1 MRNFSS
7 LYIRKIASVG
17 MLTALAMVLGFVETL
32 IPIMKC
38 MLFMVTFWKASLL
51 NNAKRFMLS
60 LFDIKTGV
68 IVSLL
73 RIVLIAMTFGNVSMM
88 IYSISGATL
97 SLLCMI
103 IAKQIKG
110 FSMVGISII
119 GGIMHNVGQIICAA
133 VVVRTNGVFT
143 YLPVLLI
150 AGVVSGML
158 IGIAASLVIVRVKP
172 YIRK

>member
-1 MRNFSS
+1 MRHFSS
-7 LYIRKIASVG
+7 NYIRKIATIG

-32 IPIMKC
+32 IPINLGIPGK
-38 MLFMVTFWKASLL
+38 LGLANLIVIIAFY
-51 NNAKRFMLS
+51 
-60 LFDIKTGV
+60 LFDVKTGV

-73 RIVLIAMTFGNVSMM
+73 RIVLIAMTFGNISMM
-88 IYSISGATL
+88 FYSISGATL

-103 IAKQIKG
+103 LAKQIKG

-133 VVVRTNGVFT
+133 FVVRTNGVFT
-143 YLPVLLI
+143 YLPVLMI

-172 YIRK
+172 YIHK

>member
-1 MRNFSS
+1 MRTFSS
-7 LYIRKIASVG
+7 TYIRKIATFG

-32 IPIMKC
+32 IPINLGIPGMK
-38 MLFMVTFWKASLL
+38 LGLANLIVIIAFYI
-51 NNAKRFMLS
+51 
-60 LFDIKTGV
+60 FDIKTGV

-73 RIVLIAMTFGNVSMM
+73 RIVLIAMTFGNISMM
-88 IYSISGATL
+88 FYSISGATL

-103 IAKQIKG
+103 LAKQIKG

-133 VVVRTNGVFT
+133 FVVRTNGVFT
-143 YLPVLLI
+143 YLPVLMI

>member
-1 MRNFSS
+1 MRTFSS
-7 LYIRKIASVG
+7 TYIRKIATLG

-32 IPIMKC
+32 IPINLGIPGMK
-38 MLFMVTFWKASLL
+38 LGLANLIVIIAFY
-51 NNAKRFMLS
+51 

-73 RIVLIAMTFGNVSMM
+73 RIVLIAMTFGNISMM
-88 IYSISGATL
+88 FYSISGAAL

-103 IAKQIKG
+103 LAKQIKG
-110 FSMVGISII
+110 FSMVGIIII

-133 VVVRTNGVFT
+133 FVVRTNGVFT
-143 YLPVLLI
+143 YLPVLMI